1 MRLSK
6 IFPEPIVGQIYAL
19 FHSKEN
25 DKIWLE
31 KIKTAKKRV
40 FIFIAGYYQN
50 LGDMALTYSQRD
62 FLKKIYPDAEIIV
75 VPSTQT
81 YQSVRV
87 IKKHIRPDDVITTL
101 GGGNMDDIYTSLE
114 DARLYVVK
122 NFPNNKIIGF
132 PQTMIFSDTKFGQK
146 RMNISR
152 KVYKK
157 HKDLTLFVREENSLA
172 RIKKD
177 FPTVKIGYCP
187 DIVLSLKKDEPKEL
201 RKNVLCCMRKD
212 KELNISP
219 EQTASVI
226 SAVKN
231 TFSNVIVRD
240 TVDIPLEA
248 CQPETFETTLEE
260 FWKMVRTC
268 KVVITDRLH
277 CMIFC
282 AITGTPVV
290 VIDNS
295 NKKISGVIKEWL
307 SNVPWIIM
315 MENFDCNK
323 IIENAKFLYD
333 NMSDTRAPNLDDE
346 FQSLNDACK

>member
-1 MRLSK
+1 MLK
-6 IFPEPIVGQIYAL
+6 NLLPEPIKCELHAFI
-19 FHSKEN
+19 HRKET

-31 KIKTAKKRV
+31 KINTEKRRV
-40 FIFIAGYYQN
+40 FVFIAGYYQN
-50 LGDMALTYSQRD
+50 LGDMALTYSQRE
-62 FLKKIYPDAEIIV
+62 FLKKAYPEAEIIV

-114 DARLYVVK
+114 DARLHVVK
-122 NFPNNKIIGF
+122 SFPDNKIIGF
-132 PQTMIFSDTKFGQK
+132 PQTMIFSDTEFGQK
-146 RMNISR
+146 RMKISR
-152 KVYKK
+152 SVYEK
-157 HKDLTLFVREENSLA
+157 HRDLTLFVREENSLA
-172 RIKKD
+172 RIKRD

-187 DIVLSLKKDEPKEL
+187 DIVLSLKKDEPKEV
-201 RKNVLCCMRKD
+201 RENVLCCMRKD
-212 KELNISP
+212 KELNISS

-231 TFSNVIVRD
+231 EFSNVIVRD

-248 CQPETFETTLEE
+248 CQPDTFEATLEE

-268 KVVITDRLH
+268 KVVVTDRLH

-290 VIDNS
+290 VIDNT

-307 SNVPWIIM
+307 SDVPWIIM
-315 MENFDCNK
+315 MEKFDCDK
-323 IIENAKFLYD
+323 IIENARYLYD
-333 NMSDTRAPNLDDE
+333 NVSNTSAPDLDE
-346 FQSLNDACK
+346 KFKPLKNACK